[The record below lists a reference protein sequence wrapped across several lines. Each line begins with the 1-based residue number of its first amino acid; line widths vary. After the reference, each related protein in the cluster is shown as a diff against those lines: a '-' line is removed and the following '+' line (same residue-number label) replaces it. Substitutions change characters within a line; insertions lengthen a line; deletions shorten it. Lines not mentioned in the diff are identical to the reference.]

1 MKFIVI
7 ESGNLKVSVRPD
19 MGGCIEGCWFKGQ
32 AVLRSSAPG
41 SLVQVR
47 NSASYPLVPYSNR
60 VAKAQLQWAGTSHPL
75 VRNFGD
81 EAHAIHGVG
90 WQRPWQ
96 VLQADAD
103 FVMLSLEHSQDRDW
117 PFAFDASQTFR
128 VKNNA
133 LEITMTITNQSPGDA
148 PVGLGWHPYFMK
160 HAGTQLQFDA
170 TGLWQMGG
178 DKLPT
183 TQTASNGLHQV
194 CDTLDIDNCFDGW
207 RGVATLRNAQWTA
220 RLESNLERLV
230 VFTTPDK
237 DFIAIEPVSH
247 VNNAMNSAGDPKEL
261 GVVVLGAGQSYQVS
275 MTIAVQESA

>member
-19 MGGCIEGCWFKGQ
+19 IGGCIEGCWFKGQ

-96 VLQADAD
+96 VLQADGD

-160 HAGTQLQFDA
+160 TPGTQLEFDA

-183 TQTASNGLHQV
+183 TQTFSKGLHQV
-194 CDTLDIDNCFDGW
+194 CDTLDVDNCFDGW

-220 RLESNLERLV
+220 RMESNLERLV

-247 VNNAMNSAGDPKEL
+247 VNNAMNSADDPKEL

-275 MTIAVQESA
+275 MTIAVQESE